1 MARFYMIKISILAFI
16 FGILTSC
23 FLLPVKPATT
33 INCQTTSQEKNVP
46 AVLSQTCLYANIKHL
61 TISDELHRFT
71 PNYQLWS
78 DGANKSRWIYLP
90 KGKRIDSSDPDQWV
104 FPVGTQ
110 FFKEFRKSVEIAP
123 GINQEIKVET
133 RHLMKIRVGTG
144 SDAWSMVTYAW
155 LDNQQDA
162 RLLLKGARQVLNT
175 NHNIPTQEDCV
186 TCHKGNIDSIL
197 GFDAIQ
203 LSDAQLQN
211 AFGHGPK
218 RTLQEWSLKT
228 LLDNTLLSHPLAQ
241 PVLPGNTMQQKVLG
255 YLHANCGNCHN
266 PLGHASEQEADHLKL
281 RHKLSFDSFEKT
293 DVYKTAVN
301 QITQNFTIVPYIV
314 MGAKHEEMALYNS
327 ALYVRMNSLDEEYRM
342 PMLAREVVDQE
353 AVQLMQQWILSLP
366 TPLEYDFAFDKQK
379 QKKKS
384 KNKTSPKLAPL
395 KFSEEKGLQVNIE
408 FKSEEDV
415 PPVMILYW
423 PEDKGLKASTVMDHF
438 DGDFTQELIVGN
450 RGSTMSLRNSDD
462 VGHTIYVKDKRRDI
476 KWQLNYM
483 PPGSVFEKD
492 IFWDEDIFVEMRCR
506 LHLYMSAWAGS
517 ISSRFYKIVEFKEGQ
532 TQAQVV
538 MTDFPESFETLKI
551 WMPKITPIKTEIK
564 VGQQQD
570 FLLNVGNRSK
580 GKLAIRRL
588 AQ

>member
-1 MARFYMIKISILAFI
+1 MIKISILAFI

-46 AVLSQTCLYANIKHL
+46 VLLSQTCLYENIKHL

-90 KGKRIDSSDPDQWV
+90 KGKKIDTSDPDQWV

-123 GINQEIKVET
+123 GITQEIKVET

-144 SDAWSMVTYAW
+144 TDAWSMVTYAW

-228 LLDNTLLSHPLAQ
+228 LLKKTLLTHPMAQ

-266 PLGHASEQEADHLKL
+266 PLGHASEQEADHLTM

-327 ALYVRMNSLDEEYRM
+327 ALYVRMNSHDEEYRM

-353 AVQLMQQWILSLP
+353 ALQLMQQWILSLQ
-366 TPLEYDFAFDKQK
+366 TPQEYDFAFDKLSPK
-379 QKKKS
+379 NTLTNKS
-384 KNKTSPKLAPL
+384 KNKIIRELAPL
-395 KFSEEKGLQVNIE
+395 KFSKEKGLQVNIE

-462 VGHTIYVKDKRRDI
+462 VGHTIYVKDKRRGI
-476 KWQLNYM
+476 KWQLSYM

-517 ISSRFYKIVEFKEGQ
+517 ISSRYYKIVEFKEGQ
-532 TQAQVV
+532 RQAQVV
-538 MTDFPESFETLKI
+538 MADFPESFETLKI
-551 WMPKITPIKTEIK
+551 WMPKITPIKTKIK

-570 FLLNVGNRSK
+570 FLLNIGNRSK
-580 GKLAIRRL
+580 GKLAIKRL

>member
-1 MARFYMIKISILAFI
+1 MVKMGIVLFLMLTLA
-16 FGILTSC
+16 SC
-23 FLLPVKPATT
+23 FFLPTKQSAQ
-33 INCQTTSQEKNVP
+33 INCHQSSREKSVP
-46 AVLSQTCLYANIKHL
+46 SLLSQTCLYADIQHFLVAKN
-61 TISDELHRFT
+61 LHHFT

-90 KGKRIDSSDPDQWV
+90 KGKQIDSSDPDQWV

-110 FFKEFRKSVEIAP
+110 FFKEFRKSIEIAP
-123 GINQEIKVET
+123 GIKQEIKVET
-133 RHLMKIRVGTG
+133 RHLMKTQVGSG
-144 SDAWSMVTYAW
+144 ADAWSMVTYAW

-162 RLLLKGARQVLNT
+162 RLLLKGSRHVLNT
-175 NHNIPTQEDCV
+175 NHNIPTQEDCI
-186 TCHKGNIDSIL
+186 TCHKGSIDSIL

-203 LSDAQLQN
+203 LSDKQLHN

-218 RTLQEWSLKT
+218 HMQSDWSLKT
-228 LLDNTLLSHPLAQ
+228 LLDNTLLTHSLTQ
-241 PVLPGNTMQQKVLG
+241 PVLPGNAMQQKVLG

-266 PLGHASEQEADHLKL
+266 PLGHASEQEAGHLKL
-281 RHKLSFDSFEKT
+281 RHKLSFNSFEET
-293 DVYKTAVN
+293 DVFRTAVN
-301 QITQNFTIVPYIV
+301 KITKNFTIVPYIV

-327 ALYVRMNSLDEEYRM
+327 ALYVRMNSQEEEYRM

-353 AVQLMQQWILSLP
+353 ALHLMQQWILSLP
-366 TPLEYDFAFDKQK
+366 TPQEYDFAFNKRKKRQK
-379 QKKKS
+379 PKTPS
-384 KNKTSPKLAPL
+384 KRHLPPL
-395 KFSEEKGLQVNIE
+395 KFSEENGLQVNVE
-408 FKSEEDV
+408 FKNAEDV

-438 DGDFTQELIVGN
+438 DGDFTQKLIVGN

-476 KWQLNYM
+476 KWQLSYM
-483 PPGSVFEKD
+483 PPGSSFEKD
-492 IFWDEDIFVEMRCR
+492 IYWDEDIFVEMRCR

-517 ISSRFYKIVEFKEGQ
+517 ISSRYYKIVEFKEGQ

-538 MTDFPESFETLKI
+538 MTDFPESFKTLKI

-564 VGQQQD
+564 VGEQQS

-580 GKLAIRRL
+580 GKLAIKRL

>member
-1 MARFYMIKISILAFI
+1 MIKISILAFI

-23 FLLPVKPATT
+23 FLLPVKQATT
-33 INCQTTSQEKNVP
+33 IDCQTTSQEKTVP

-90 KGKRIDSSDPDQWV
+90 KGKKIDSSDPDQWV

-133 RHLMKIRVGTG
+133 RHLMKTQVGTG
-144 SDAWSMVTYAW
+144 TDAWSMVTYAW

-228 LLDNTLLSHPLAQ
+228 LLDNTLLTHPLSQ
-241 PVLPGNTMQQKVLG
+241 PVLPGNVMEQKVLG

-266 PLGHASEQEADHLKL
+266 PMGHASEQEADHLTM
-281 RHKLSFDSFEKT
+281 RHKLAFDTLEKT

-353 AVQLMQQWILSLP
+353 AVQLMQQWILSLS

-384 KNKTSPKLAPL
+384 KNKTTPKLAPL
-395 KFSEEKGLQVNIE
+395 EFNEEKGLQVNIE

-423 PEDKGLKASTVMDHF
+423 PEDKSLKASTVMDHF
-438 DGDFTQELIVGN
+438 DGDFTEELIVGN

-476 KWQLNYM
+476 KWQLSYM
-483 PPGSVFEKD
+483 PPGSIFEKD

-532 TQAQVV
+532 RQAQVI

-580 GKLAIRRL
+580 GKLAVKRL